1 MKLHEL
7 RPPAGSRRRRK
18 IVGRGPGS
26 GHGQTSGKGEKGQLA
41 RSGGG
46 SHPWFEG
53 GQLPLHRRVPK
64 RGFVNIFREE
74 YAILNVKD
82 LERFAAG
89 TAVTPVSLAEAG
101 LVRQASAPVKVLG
114 EGNLTKQSVVIVSQV
129 SSVDKARLGERI
141 GALSDERVEQILAGM
156 RFQQASFFFDR

>member
-7 RPPAGSRRRRK
+7 KPPAGSRHRRK
-18 IVGRGPGS
+18 VLGRGTGS
-26 GHGQTSGKGEKGQLA
+26 GHGKTSGKGEKGQRA

-64 RGFVNIFREE
+64 RGFVNIFRTE

-89 TAVTPVSLAEAG
+89 AAITPASLAEAG
-101 LVRQASAPVKVLG
+101 LVRVASAAVKILG
-114 EGNLTKQSVVIVSQV
+114 EGTLSKPLAVSAHRFSKSAEEKIRAAGGTVEVIRS
-129 SSVDKARLGERI
+129 
-141 GALSDERVEQILAGM
+141 
-156 RFQQASFFFDR
+156 

>member
-7 RPPAGSRRRRK
+7 KPPTGARHRRK

-26 GHGQTSGKGEKGQLA
+26 GHGKTSGKGEKGQKA

-64 RGFVNIFREE
+64 RGFVNLFRAE
-74 YAILNVKD
+74 YAVLNVKD

-89 TAVTPVSLAEAG
+89 ATVTPASLVEAG
-101 LVRQASAPVKVLG
+101 LVRVASAAVKILG
-114 EGNLTKQSVVIVSQV
+114 EGQLSKSLTVSAHRFSKTAEEKIRAAGGTVEVIES
-129 SSVDKARLGERI
+129 
-141 GALSDERVEQILAGM
+141 
-156 RFQQASFFFDR
+156 